1 MPLNEFWYGEIDL
14 LNAYVKA
21 RNEKL
26 DYETWLSGK
35 TMFESFSLVMANVF
49 RGKNDKFITYPK
61 YVPLEERTELS
72 EKELDRGTAEE
83 IVQNALLNCY

>member
-26 DYETWLSGK
+26 DYETWLSV
-35 TMFESFSLVMANVF
+35 SLVMANVF